1 MSCMPPL
8 PHRGTWN
15 ESRAFTLVE
24 LLVVIAIIG
33 ILVALLL
40 PAIQAAREAARRTQC
55 QNHLKQIG
63 LAFQNHVDA
72 QGHMPTG
79 GWGGSWVGDPD
90 RGYGVQQPG
99 GWIYNILPYIEQGNI
114 RNLGQGLVGTDRE
127 QQLAQRDSM
136 PVDTM
141 NCPSRRGAIP
151 YPNDTTV
158 RPRNSGLSSLFAR
171 ADYAANAGTMRDVE
185 VPYFGG
191 PESIEDVESG
201 KWFAPTTDCFSG
213 ISFVVSKI
221 RLSQIVDGTSNTYA
235 VGERSLDPLHYETGW
250 LHDNDYSMYSGSQDD
265 ILRSAYTPSNY
276 ASPNARPAYVPFQDT
291 PGANLGFYF
300 GSAHPG
306 GCHFGYC
313 DGSVRTVAYDVDPLI
328 HWQAAHREDE
338 GGVPNT
344 VSDQSKCDPAPVN

>member
-1 MSCMPPL
+1 MSCIPPL
-8 PHRGTWN
+8 PHRSTWN

-90 RGYGVQQPG
+90 RGYGVLQPG

-114 RNLGQGLVGTDRE
+114 RNLGQGLTGAERE
-127 QQLAQRDSM
+127 QQLALRDSM
-136 PVDTM
+136 PIDTM
-141 NCPSRRGAIP
+141 NCPSRRAAIP

-158 RPRNSGLSSLFAR
+158 RPRNSGLSSFFAR
-171 ADYAANAGTMRDVE
+171 SDYAANAGTMRDVE
-185 VPYFGG
+185 RPYYGG
-191 PESIEDVESG
+191 PVSIEDVKIG
-201 KWFAPTTDCFSG
+201 KWFAPTADCFSG
-213 ISFVVSKI
+213 ITFSVSKI

-250 LHDNDYSMYSGSQDD
+250 LHSNDYSMYSGAQDD
-265 ILRSAYTPSNY
+265 ILRSAYLPSNY
-276 ASPNARPAYVPFQDT
+276 ASPNANPGYVPFQDT
-291 PGANLGFYF
+291 PGAEFGNYF
-300 GSAHPG
+300 GSVHPG
-306 GCHFGYC
+306 GCHFGFC

-338 GGVPNT
+338 GGVPNSI
-344 VSDQSKCDPAPVN
+344 SDQSKCDPAPVN